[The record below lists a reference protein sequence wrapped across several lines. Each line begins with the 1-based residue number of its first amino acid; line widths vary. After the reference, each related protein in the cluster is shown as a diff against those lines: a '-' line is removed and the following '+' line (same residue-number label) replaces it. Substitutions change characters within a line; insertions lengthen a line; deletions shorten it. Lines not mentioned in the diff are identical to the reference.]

1 MMHDRTWMVHHV
13 NNDILDCMWTADT
26 KNWTSTLAYE
36 TAADG
41 TPTQTPV
48 YLTKTD
54 DSPFAM
60 SANGGNPIYSKVHGQ
75 TRGTPSTKELPDI
88 CHCSINV
95 EEEKEEGEAEEGEL
109 E

>member
-13 NNDILDCMWTADT
+13 NNDILDCMWQTDTA
-26 KNWTSTLAYE
+26 NWTSTLAYE
-36 TAADG
+36 RDG
-41 TPTQTPV
+41 TTPV

-60 SANGGNPIYSKVHGQ
+60 SSNGGNPIYSKVHRQ

-88 CHCSINV
+88 CPCSIYV

-109 E
+109 EF